1 MNLKSLHSFLLL
13 LFLPALCFAQRRASA
28 DVEVKTVIGNNVT
41 TVTKSVYCSNNGRLV
56 TFFHS
61 PLEYILDTNILG
73 ESKLYFPSSNGVF
86 VDNSGAFTSVD
97 ELLLLALNGRLEDL
111 GLSLSGYKLKSTEIL
126 EDGLMKKT
134 FSGMKSEL
142 PPSCE
147 IVYKDY
153 LPIYSATLDAAGHV
167 LVKVYYSKYEYL
179 GYLPFPHRSTQ
190 IIYNSP
196 KDSTIVRSIY
206 SNVQLDGSDPMF
218 DFTVPQDAQPLD
230 MSELLKK

>member
-1 MNLKSLHSFLLL
+1 M
-13 LFLPALCFAQRRASA
+13 
-28 DVEVKTVIGNNVT
+28 
-41 TVTKSVYCSNNGRLV
+41 
-56 TFFHS
+56 
-61 PLEYILDTNILG
+61 
-73 ESKLYFPSSNGVF
+73 YFPSSNGVF

-97 ELLLLALNGRLEDL
+97 ELLLLVLNGRLEDL

-126 EDGLMKKT
+126 KDGLMKKT
-134 FSGMKSEL
+134 FSGMKSDL
-142 PPSCE
+142 PPFCE

-153 LPIYSATLDAAGHV
+153 LPIYSATLDADGHT

-179 GYLPFPHRSTQ
+179 GYLPFPKRSTQ

-206 SNVQLDGSDPMF
+206 SNIRLDGTDPMF

>member
-1 MNLKSLHSFLLL
+1 MNLKKLHSFLLL
-13 LFLPALCFAQRRASA
+13 FLPILCFGQRRASA
-28 DVEVKTVIGNNVT
+28 DVEIKTVSGNNVT

-56 TFFHS
+56 AFFHT

-73 ESKLYFPSSNGVF
+73 ESKLYFPASNGVF
-86 VDNSGAFTSVD
+86 VDSSGAFSSVD
-97 ELLLLALNGRLEDL
+97 ELLLIFLNGRLDDL

-126 EDGLMKKT
+126 EEGMMKKT
-134 FSGMKSEL
+134 FVGLRPEL
-142 PPSCE
+142 PPVCE

-153 LPIYSATLDAAGHV
+153 LPIYSASLTEDGHPM
-167 LVKVYYSKYEYL
+167 VKVYYSKYENL

-190 IIYNSP
+190 IIFNSP

-218 DFTVPQDAQPLD
+218 DFTVPQDAQPVD